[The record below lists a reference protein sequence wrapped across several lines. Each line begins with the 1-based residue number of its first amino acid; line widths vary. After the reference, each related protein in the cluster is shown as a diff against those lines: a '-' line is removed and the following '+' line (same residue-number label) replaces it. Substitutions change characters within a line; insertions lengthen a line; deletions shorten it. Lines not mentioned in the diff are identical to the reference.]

1 MTRRGFIRR
10 ALAGIL
16 AALAALLL
24 QAPAQAAIS
33 CSVSSPGFTAVYS
46 TTAGAPNTGS
56 STVVISCT
64 RNAGDSQSFGYTL
77 NADNGL
83 NNIVGQTNRARL
95 APASYIN
102 YELYR
107 NAALSQQWGP
117 GGARDFAGTID
128 FGAGLTRTV
137 TLTYYY
143 RIPALQNRP
152 AGVYFDTVTMSLDY
166 GPVATSAFPV
176 QVNVNATCQLTTA
189 PGDLTF
195 TYSSFQLTPASAI
208 TPFAVQCTL
217 NLPYTMTLDQ
227 TSGTMLGLTYNLSL
241 SAPPP
246 YLGSGTP
253 QGYTISGSVPANQA
267 GTCGGAVCSATQMR
281 TLTIAY

>member
-1 MTRRGFIRR
+1 
-10 ALAGIL
+10 
-16 AALAALLL
+16 
-24 QAPAQAAIS
+24 
-33 CSVSSPGFTAVYS
+33 VSSPGFTAVYS
-46 TTAGAPNTGS
+46 TTAGAATTGS
-56 STVVISCT
+56 STVAISCT
-64 RNAGDSQSFGYTL
+64 RNAGDPNSVGYTL

-83 NNIVGQTNRARL
+83 NNIAGQTNRAQL
-95 APASYIN
+95 APANYIN

-117 GGARDFAGTID
+117 GGTRDFSGTIN
-128 FGAGLTRTV
+128 FGGSLTTTV

-152 AGVYFDTVTMSLDY
+152 AGVYTDTVTMSLDY
-166 GPVATSAFPV
+166 GPIATSAFPV
-176 QVNVNATCQLTTA
+176 QVNVNATCQLTTP

-195 TYSSFQLTPASAI
+195 NYSSFQLSPALAS
-208 TPFAVQCTL
+208 TPFGVQCTL

-241 SAPPP
+241 SAPSGI
-246 YLGSGTP
+246 GSGAP
-253 QGYTISGSVPANQA
+253 QGYTISGSVPSNQV
-267 GTCGGAVCSATQMR
+267 GTCALAVCSATQVR